1 MTMLAI
7 LIAYVLER
15 ALNNIDH
22 YRTYQWYNLFCSAFL
37 TRLRHTVL
45 WSDTVAVLLMLFI
58 PVFILAYLDHL
69 LAKITLI
76 EFLFSITILL
86 YCLGPKDVHEA
97 ARKFIDARHRDDQ
110 VQAREYAE
118 EILGQS
124 IPEEDSR
131 LFSDISRT
139 ILVAANDRILGVF
152 FWFIL
157 LGPMGAL
164 MYRLSNQLMRQPS
177 TRADPDSIGMI
188 HTARILY
195 AIINW
200 IPSHLTA
207 LCYALIG
214 SFIDALHEWKI
225 HKSFDPFNPDECEHM
240 LVRTGLASLRMDS
253 NSITFDE
260 SSLKHIL
267 EMSWRTTLAWLTVLA
282 LITMAGWAS

>member
-15 ALNNIDH
+15 VLNNIDH
-22 YRTYQWYNLFCSAFL
+22 YRTYQWYNAFCRGFIA
-37 TRLRHTVL
+37 RLRHTAF
-45 WSDTVAVLLMLFI
+45 WFDTPGVVLMLFI
-58 PVFILAYLDHL
+58 PVLVIGYIDHVLASAILL
-69 LAKITLI
+69 
-76 EFLFSITILL
+76 EFLFSIIILL
-86 YCLGPKDVHEA
+86 YCFGPKDIHEA

-110 VQAREYAE
+110 THAKEYASD
-118 EILGQS
+118 ILGES

-131 LFSDISRT
+131 LFNEIGKT

-152 FWFIL
+152 FWFVL

-164 MYRLSNQLMRQPS
+164 MYRLSSQLMHQPS
-177 TRADPDSIGMI
+177 SQADPDSLGII
-188 HTARILY
+188 QTSRILF

-207 LCYALIG
+207 LCYGLIG

-225 HKSFDPFNPDECEHM
+225 HKSFDPFNPDECENM

-253 NSITFDE
+253 NSVTFDE

-282 LITMAGWAS
+282 LITLAGWAS